1 MKTIIKLLT
10 VLSALLIG
18 TMASGQDDVTLT
30 VSGEGTTKDEATTNA
45 LRSAIEQTYGVFVS
59 SDFSLMNE
67 AIVKDEIATLAKGN
81 VKSYEELS
89 SIQLPDNSW
98 CVTLRATVSP
108 SNLIEYTKAHGG
120 SVEFAGAM
128 FTQSMKLIELNTK
141 NEKIALDNMYH
152 QLCLLTPHLFYYTL
166 ENLQDPKIEDVF
178 VNKGNGVFDLSG
190 ERYYAIYAD
199 FVIRNNVYNQEFY
212 NLLHSTL
219 KSISLTEEE
228 QQQYRSRN
236 VPMYLYFIYDAGRG
250 ENPKLYYLRNNI
262 AFPMFNVR
270 SSQDYPNIDEELE
283 KKQERLCKK
292 GSISWEQSLSD
303 FLVVISQTDDKRI
316 ELQPFSLD
324 LGYLEIPEFTG
335 KVRYGFYGQ
344 QKIIFCVKPFTKLGG
359 EWEYKVAPGIVPKAQ
374 DGKSP
379 FTVGNHSTWG
389 QIVAM
394 IQNKTEMKGY
404 IVDDGK
410 QSGESFLRLFDIEG
424 HQLPGELCPD
434 YGKLKTFDN
443 PGSEYCRF
451 KIKLVFSESELA
463 KIKSIEIVS
472 DSHQAILPK

>member
-30 VSGEGTTKDEATTNA
+30 VSGEGATKDEATTNA
-45 LRSAIEQTYGVFVS
+45 LRGAIEQTYGVFVS

-152 QLCLLTPHLFYYTL
+152 QLCLLAPHLFYYTL
-166 ENLQDPKIEDVF
+166 ENLQDPKIEEVF
-178 VNKGNGVFDLSG
+178 VNKGNGVFDLSS

-219 KSISLTEEE
+219 KSISLTKEE
-228 QQQYRSRN
+228 QQQYSSRN
-236 VPMYLYFIYDAGRG
+236 VPVYPYFIYDAYG
-250 ENPKLYYLRNNI
+250 EEEPKLYYLRNDI
-262 AFPMFNVR
+262 SCPMFNVMSHR
-270 SSQDYPNIDEELE
+270 AYSNIDKELYE
-283 KKQERLCKK
+283 KQERLCKK
-292 GSISWEQSLSD
+292 GSISLEQSLSD
-303 FLVVISQTDDKRI
+303 FLVVVSQTDGKRV
-316 ELQPFSLD
+316 ELEPVALD
-324 LGYLEIPEFTG
+324 LRYRRISESEG
-335 KVRYGFYGQ
+335 KVRLGFYGQ
-344 QKIIFCVKPFTKLGG
+344 QEILFCVKPFTPLGG
-359 EWEYKVAPGIVPKAQ
+359 RWDYNVVPGIVPKAQ
-374 DGKSP
+374 DGIKSP
-379 FTVGNHSTWG
+379 FNFDNDATWG

-394 IQNKTEMKGY
+394 IQNNTEMKGY
-404 IVDDGK
+404 IAGIGNNY
-410 QSGESFLRLFDIEG
+410 SGQSFLRLFKNVAEHG
-424 HQLPGELCPD
+424 CLCPD

-443 PGSEYCRF
+443 PGSEYFRF
-451 KIKLVFSESELA
+451 NIKLVFSESELA
-463 KIKSIEIVS
+463 KIKSIEVVS